1 MNANSTP
8 PPTQPQGTRL
18 NPFLLAVVAFAL
30 GLGLSVVWFGHHRS
44 SSGPDGLSDST
55 KSLLGQLAAPVTIRY
70 YSLLPAGSADES
82 LQAFAGRVDNLL
94 NAVQT
99 AGNGKIQVV
108 NIQTP
113 AETNYSAANAD
124 GVQAFNLDKGDAC
137 CLGLA
142 IVSGK
147 NQEAFARLQPQWE
160 PALEY
165 DLARAI
171 LRVAGTSAPAQ
182 VPHEVAKL
190 SPETLATINRL
201 IPDVAA
207 VSTAQADQILHDEY
221 FKQCGDVGEEWE
233 AKIQTAQ
240 QQVAQARAGG
250 SADELQAAQKNLLQ
264 LELAQGDKLKALTA
278 QLQVQL
284 AIVQQMKAAAT
295 NSAK

>member
-1 MNANSTP
+1 MNTNSNSR
-8 PPTQPQGTRL
+8 PTQPQSARL
-18 NPFLLAVVAFAL
+18 NPLVLATVAFLL
-30 GLGLSVVWFGHHRS
+30 GLGLAVGWFEQHRS
-44 SSGPDGLSDST
+44 GARSGGLADAT
-55 KSLLGQLAAPVTIRY
+55 KDLLGHLAAPVTIRY
-70 YSLLPAGSADES
+70 YSMLPAGSADES
-82 LQAFAGRVDNLL
+82 LQAFSGRVSELL
-94 NAVQT
+94 QALQA

-113 AETNYSAANAD
+113 AETNYAAANAD

-147 NQEAFARLQPQWE
+147 NQESFARLQPQWE

-171 LRVAGTSAPAQ
+171 LRVAGAAAPAP
-182 VPHEVAKL
+182 VPAEVAKP

-201 IPDVAA
+201 IPDMAA
-207 VSTAQADQILHDEY
+207 VSIGQASQILHDEY
-221 FKQCGDVGEEWE
+221 FKQCGEVGAEWE

-250 SADELQAAQKNLLQ
+250 SEDALRAAQKNLLQ
-264 LELAQGDKLKALTA
+264 LELAQGEKLKALTA

-295 NSAK
+295 NSPK